1 VKVDLHC
8 HSSISDGLLSPT
20 QLVQRAADNGVQ
32 LLALTD
38 HDDVSGLA
46 EARLAADEHGIR
58 FIDGVEVSVT
68 WEDTSIHV
76 VGLGVDP
83 SSSDLSTGLAEVRSG
98 RGARARRMANALES
112 IGIAGTLEGAS
123 RYAKNPNLIGRTHFA
138 RYLVEQRIVADIKS
152 AFDHYLVRGKP
163 GFVPHLWA
171 ALGQAVGW
179 IDGAGG
185 IAVLAHPGR
194 YRLSTKQRQSLFEEF
209 KACGGRGIEVM
220 SGAHGPQQ
228 EREFAAVARRFGF
241 AASRASDFHGPGESR
256 VDLGGTPELPEDL
269 QPIWKTLL

>member
-1 VKVDLHC
+1 MKVDLHC
-8 HSSISDGLLSPT
+8 HSSISDGLLLPT

>member
-1 VKVDLHC
+1 MKVDLHC

>member
-8 HSSISDGLLSPT
+8 HSSISDGLLLPT